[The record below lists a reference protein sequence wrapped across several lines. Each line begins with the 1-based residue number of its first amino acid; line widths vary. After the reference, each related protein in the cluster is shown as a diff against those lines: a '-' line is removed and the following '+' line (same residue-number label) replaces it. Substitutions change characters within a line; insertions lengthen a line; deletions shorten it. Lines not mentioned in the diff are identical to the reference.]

1 MHRISNFVGDVGLH
15 SSLLHTSINST
26 SLHILP
32 SRFFLQG
39 GNRDRNQR
47 CSIKEGPLKKSRS
60 KKQIW
65 HESNRAQRGIE
76 PRTSSTLKRNH
87 TTRPLGHYSAR
98 KNWQFEDITMAFFPV
113 HPSSSSESD
122 LVNIPQNATYSS
134 VANANRSGIAVLLL
148 WYCMLVRNV
157 TLE

>member
-1 MHRISNFVGDVGLH
+1 
-15 SSLLHTSINST
+15 
-26 SLHILP
+26 
-32 SRFFLQG
+32 
-39 GNRDRNQR
+39 
-47 CSIKEGPLKKSRS
+47 
-60 KKQIW
+60 
-65 HESNRAQRGIE
+65 
-76 PRTSSTLKRNH
+76 
-87 TTRPLGHYSAR
+87 
-98 KNWQFEDITMAFFPV
+98 MAFFPV